1 MLESYGG
8 IVTRM
13 NLRYVEGCG
22 AAALIALLGRQKR
35 VAEVTVERE
44 KVIPALCQAIIQNG
58 CRRVEA
64 VHLRIWYPVV
74 TQEESDLLAEALE
87 RDGALPA

>member
-44 KVIPALCQAIIQNG
+44 KVIPALCPSSRTA
-58 CRRVEA
+58 A
-64 VHLRIWYPVV
+64 
-74 TQEESDLLAEALE
+74 
-87 RDGALPA
+87 DGLKQYICGFGTL